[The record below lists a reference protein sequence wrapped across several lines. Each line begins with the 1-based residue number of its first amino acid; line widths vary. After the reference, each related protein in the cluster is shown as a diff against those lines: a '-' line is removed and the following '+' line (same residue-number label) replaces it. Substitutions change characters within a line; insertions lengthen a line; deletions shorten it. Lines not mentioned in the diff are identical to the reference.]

1 MNQLPSVVASECQH
15 RQWLQDIHDCKNSGL
30 TVKEWCHEHGIGIK
44 TYYYRLKRVRNDA
57 IADNPDIVKLC
68 PENFSHASS
77 AEIIIGKA
85 VIRVDDTTSETLLRN
100 IFKAASNA

>member
-1 MNQLPSVVASECQH
+1 MNQLPSVVASECRH
-15 RQWLQDIHDCKNSGL
+15 AEWLQDIHDCKSSGL
-30 TVKEWCHEHGIGIK
+30 TVKDWCHEHGIGIK

-68 PENFSHASS
+68 PENFSHTSS